1 MRKPVLLFINI
12 MLNLNDLFSAL
23 FELVLNSF
31 DEVRNRG
38 CWYRLSA

>member
-12 MLNLNDLFSAL
+12 LLNLNDLFSTL

-31 DEVRNRG
+31 DEVEMTSSPLR
-38 CWYRLSA
+38 